1 MHEIEKEKWE
11 DLNPDELLRL
21 DRQLCFPLY
30 AAARKAVSAY
40 TPYLKPLDLTY
51 TQYITFMVL
60 WEKDGLTI
68 GEIGERLHLDN
79 GTLTPLLKKMEKQG
93 YITRKRDQEDERKV
107 TVHLTK
113 EGRDMKQKLVHVP
126 LQVEK
131 CAPISIEE
139 ANELYRILYKI
150 LNARVPVDCD
160 HAK

>member
-1 MHEIEKEKWE
+1 
-11 DLNPDELLRL
+11 
-21 DRQLCFPLY
+21 
-30 AAARKAVSAY
+30 
-40 TPYLKPLDLTY
+40 
-51 TQYITFMVL
+51 
-60 WEKDGLTI
+60 
-68 GEIGERLHLDN
+68 
-79 GTLTPLLKKMEKQG
+79 MEKQG

-107 TVHLTK
+107 TIHLTK

-131 CAPISIEE
+131 CTPISIEE

>member
-1 MHEIEKEKWE
+1 MNEIEKEKRE